1 VITQSENLLYVQKI
15 NQEIIDFLK
24 KGSPSAV
31 FGQNI
36 ISGSRLG
43 GLGRG
48 VDQLPNVM
56 AINSTNSENALC
68 GMGFGLSL
76 KGIPSMFLMKQ
87 HDFSLLALDQLV
99 NTYNSVRGKR
109 MQSPFVLFMV
119 IVDSGFEGPQASL
132 NSLDEYASLTKG
144 QVHYLITKE
153 SIEKTFE
160 LITKPDLHIV
170 VIAQSLLKKNIYMSE
185 SEFIVR
191 NDFILFK
198 NKEELKQ
205 NKKPLLVHFGVN
217 LDVVTRLQELAMKS
231 SKYFDLM
238 QVTRIHDKVIEN
250 LLEMCRIYENVIIL
264 DGGKSLISFSQKLAL
279 NLSQEKITFRYFP
292 RIHSERWSEVNDD
305 SHEISPEEILETM
318 IDL

>member
-1 VITQSENLLYVQKI
+1 MITQSENLLYVQKI
-15 NQEIIDFLK
+15 NQEIIEFLI
-24 KGSPSAV
+24 KGSPSVV

-43 GLGRG
+43 GLGKG
-48 VDQLPNVM
+48 VDQLPDVM

-99 NTYNSVRGKR
+99 NTYNSIRGTR
-109 MQSPFVLFMV
+109 MQSPFVLFMIV
-119 IVDSGFEGPQASL
+119 VDSGFEGPQASL

-144 QVHYLITKE
+144 QLHYLVTKE

-170 VIAQSLLKKNIYMSE
+170 VIGQSLLKKNIYLGE
-185 SEFIVR
+185 SEVIVR
-191 NDFILFK
+191 NDFVLYK
-198 NKEELKQ
+198 NVEELKQ
-205 NKKPLLVHFGVN
+205 SKKQLLVHFGVN
-217 LDVVTRLQELAMKS
+217 LDMTMRLQEIAIEN
-231 SKYFDLM
+231 SKHFDLI

-250 LLEMCRIYENVIIL
+250 LLDMCRIYDNVIIL
-264 DGGKSLISFSQKLAL
+264 DHGKSLISFSQKLAFG
-279 NLSQEKITFRYFP
+279 LSQEKIVFRFFP
-292 RIHSERWSEVNDD
+292 RIYSGRWSEVNDD
-305 SHEISPEEILETM
+305 CHEISPEEILETM
-318 IDL
+318 RDL

>member
-1 VITQSENLLYVQKI
+1 MITQYENLLYVQKI
-15 NQEIIDFLK
+15 NQEIVDFLR
-24 KGSPSAV
+24 KGSPSAI

-43 GLGRG
+43 GLGKG

-99 NTYNSVRGKR
+99 NTYNSIRGTR

-119 IVDSGFEGPQASL
+119 VVDSGFEGPQASL

-160 LITKPDLHIV
+160 LITKPDLHLV
-170 VIAQSLLKKNIYMSE
+170 VIAQSLLKKNIYLSE
-185 SEFIVR
+185 SEFIVG

-198 NKEELKQ
+198 TKEELKQ
-205 NKKPLLVHFGVN
+205 NKKQLLVHFGVN
-217 LDVVTRLQELAMKS
+217 LDVVTRLQELAIES

-238 QVTRIHDKVIEN
+238 QVTRIHGEVIEN
-250 LLEMCRIYENVIIL
+250 LLDICRVYDNVIIL
-264 DGGKSLISFSQKLAL
+264 DHGKSLISFSQKLAFG
-279 NLSQEKITFRYFP
+279 LSQEKIAFRYFP
-292 RIHSERWSEVNDD
+292 RTHSGRWSEVNDD
-305 SHEISPEEILETM
+305 SHEISPEEIIETM
-318 IDL
+318 TDL